1 MRKNNTPDVFI
12 FFWKRYL
19 SYELKLIV
27 LAHGYA
33 LFLII
38 NLLTRWKNLL
48 LNQYEDKT
56 NQKKQIIL
64 FACKIYVLIFALV
77 MCSYRVGKL
86 TNRQHVVIVDDNH
99 SAEQDLFLLMMDLS
113 IKIAAKPPIT

>member
-1 MRKNNTPDVFI
+1 M
-12 FFWKRYL
+12 
-19 SYELKLIV
+19 

-56 NQKKQIIL
+56 NQIIL

-113 IKIAAKPPIT
+113 IKIAAKPPIM